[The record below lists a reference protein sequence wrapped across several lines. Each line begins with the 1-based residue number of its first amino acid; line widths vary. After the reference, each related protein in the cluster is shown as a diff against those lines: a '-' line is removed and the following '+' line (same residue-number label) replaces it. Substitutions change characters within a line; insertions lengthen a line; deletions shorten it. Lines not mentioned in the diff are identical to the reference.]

1 MKYFSWEVITM
12 QTEINYKLL
21 GKRVVAKR
29 TEHNLMQKDL
39 AEKLGIAVNH
49 LSDVER
55 GVKKPSLELLVRI
68 SSQLDTPV
76 DYFLMDSPHIC
87 CQYVINDEIA
97 SVLKECN
104 PQALQIICQL
114 AKGMVEFQN
123 SVITKDE

>member
-1 MKYFSWEVITM
+1 M

-87 CQYVINDEIA
+87 CQYVINEEIA

-104 PQALQIICQL
+104 PQALQIIYQL
-114 AKGMVEFQN
+114 AKGMVEFQK
-123 SVITKDE
+123 SVITEDE